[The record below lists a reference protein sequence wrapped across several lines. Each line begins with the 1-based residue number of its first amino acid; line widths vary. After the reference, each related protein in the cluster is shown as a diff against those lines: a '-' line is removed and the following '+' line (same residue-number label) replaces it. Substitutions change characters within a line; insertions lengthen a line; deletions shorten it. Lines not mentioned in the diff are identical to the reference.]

1 MTKFDYLKISGCLE
15 EIRVFEHFS
24 DVVQVIMRVDG
35 VVIPNFK
42 IPLAIYEELEQG
54 SQVEFYA
61 LVQNSKNKI
70 KNIAVVYAVRTANGR
85 LLSVPSLR
93 YRVQIN
99 ILITA
104 VIMAAIAF
112 VASFIGFAYLV
123 DFLFSG
129 GRMSISGQ
137 GTIALWLASF
147 IGLGIGAFYAG
158 TGVHLFYKT
167 TVLDTWQAIAP
178 SKLLERF
185 SKLHR

>member
-15 EIRVFEHFS
+15 EIRVFDHFS

-42 IPLAIYEELEQG
+42 MPTAIYEELEEG

-70 KNIAVVYAVRTANGR
+70 KNIAFVYAVRSANGR
-85 LLSVPSLR
+85 LLVVPSMR
-93 YRVQIN
+93 YKVQIN

-104 VIMAAIAF
+104 AIMAAIAF

-123 DFLFSG
+123 DYLFGG

-137 GTIALWLASF
+137 GTLALWLASF
-147 IGLGIGAFYAG
+147 IGLGVGAYFAG
-158 TGVHLFYKT
+158 TGVYLFYKT
-167 TVLDTWQAIAP
+167 TVLDTWQSIAP
-178 SKLLERF
+178 ARVVERF

>member
-1 MTKFDYLKISGCLE
+1 MTKFEYLKLSGRLE
-15 EIRVFEHFS
+15 EIRVLEHFS

-42 IPLAIYEELEQG
+42 IPLAIYEELEEG
-54 SQVEFYA
+54 SQVDFYA
-61 LVQNSKNKI
+61 LVQNSKSKV
-70 KNIAVVYAVRTANGR
+70 KNIAFVYAVRTAGGR
-85 LLSVPSLR
+85 LLSVPSMR
-93 YRVQIN
+93 YKVQIN

-123 DFLFSG
+123 DFLFGG

-137 GTIALWLASF
+137 GTLATWLAS
-147 IGLGIGAFYAG
+147 ITGLAIGAFFAG
-158 TGVHLFYKT
+158 TGVYLFYKT
-167 TVLDTWQAIAP
+167 TVLDTWQPIAP
-178 SKLLERF
+178 ENVVERF

>member
-42 IPLAIYEELEQG
+42 IPLAIYEELEEG
-54 SQVEFYA
+54 SQVEIYA

-85 LLSVPSLR
+85 LLSVPSMR
-93 YRVQIN
+93 YKVQIS

-104 VIMAAIAF
+104 AIMAAIAF
-112 VASFIGFAYLV
+112 VVSFIGFAYMV

-137 GTIALWLASF
+137 GTLATWLAS
-147 IGLGIGAFYAG
+147 ITGLAVGAFFAG
-158 TGVHLFYKT
+158 TGVYLFYKT
-167 TVLDTWQAIAP
+167 TVLDTWQSVAP
-178 SKLLERF
+178 ARVVERF